1 MAALH
6 CKFQFQ
12 IKKQRKSCGFS
23 CFSEQLPFH
32 AKKLSWRKG
41 LLVLPAL
48 TALVKDVQQG
58 CFQLLA
64 LLSVAVHWD
73 PFSIHRVM
81 HMEDVSHPE
90 GSCLML
96 ALNQEGMMNGRR
108 NAGWKPQ
115 PHGEMKAPETWKMSW
130 DVEDVLT
137 CRRCQNSKPD
147 LWAELSLLHLR
158 MLQGGPAI
166 RCFLLTRHLEYQHER

>member
-12 IKKQRKSCGFS
+12 TKKQRKSHRLS
-23 CFSEQLPFH
+23 CFSEQFLFH

-41 LLVLPAL
+41 LLVPPAL
-48 TALVKDVQQG
+48 TALVKDVQRG
-58 CFQLLA
+58 HFQSLT

-73 PFSIHRVM
+73 PFSVHRVM

-90 GSCLML
+90 SSCLMP
-96 ALNQEGMMNGRR
+96 ALNQDGMMNGRR

-115 PHGEMKAPETWKMSW
+115 PHGGMKAPEMWEMSW
-130 DVEDVLT
+130 DVEDVLR
-137 CRRCQNSKPD
+137 CRRCPEMQKMPGFK
-147 LWAELSLLHLR
+147 A
-158 MLQGGPAI
+158 
-166 RCFLLTRHLEYQHER
+166 